1 MSTAS
6 TNMLQLPV
14 ATALDGAESAWVVQG
29 GADKRTTIGSI
40 VAAASGIPQAA
51 EFVLLASNF
60 FLPSARVLAGT
71 AGIVVLTDNGAA
83 STVVISLNA
92 AGVAQLISAPR
103 TVTAAGNVTV
113 ATTDLSIYMRQTVP
127 QAVDILLP
135 AASSKIG
142 PVYVCDVN
150 GVAAANNF
158 RLVPNGA
165 ETIVGLTEYLI
176 NTNYM
181 SLNLRPI
188 AGQGWVL

>member
-14 ATALDGAESAWVVQG
+14 ATALDGSEDMWVVQG
-29 GADKRTTIGSI
+29 GVDKRTSTGTL
-40 VAAASGIPQAA
+40 VAQAADIPQDAQ
-51 EFVLLASNF
+51 FVLLTSNF
-60 FLPSARVLAGT
+60 FLPSARVLTGT
-71 AGIVVLTDNGAA
+71 SGIVVLTDNGAG
-83 STVVISLNA
+83 SSVVVSLNA

-103 TVTAAGNVTV
+103 TITVAGNVTV
-113 ATTDLSIYMRQTVP
+113 ADDELAIYMRQTVA

-135 AASSKIG
+135 PAADKIG

-158 RLVPNGA
+158 RLVPDGS

-176 NTNYM
+176 NANYM
-181 SLNLRPI
+181 SLNLRPVS
-188 AGQGWVL
+188 GVGWVL

>member
-14 ATALDGAESAWVVQG
+14 AVALDGSEDIWIVQG
-29 GADKRTTIGSI
+29 STDKRTTLGDV
-40 VAAASGIPQAA
+40 VAEAADIPVGA
-51 EFVLLASNF
+51 EFVLLATNF
-60 FLPSARVLAGT
+60 FLPSARVLTGT
-71 AGIVVLTDNGAA
+71 SGIVVLTDNGAS

-113 ATTDLSIYMRQTVP
+113 AATDLAIYMRQTVA
-127 QAVDILLP
+127 QAVDIILP

-142 PVYVCDVN
+142 SLYVCDAN

-158 RLVPNGA
+158 RLVPNGT

-181 SLNLRPI
+181 SVNLRPI

>member
-14 ATALDGAESAWVVQG
+14 ATALDGSESAWIIQG
-29 GADKRTTIGSI
+29 GTDKRTTTGTL
-40 VAAASGIPQAA
+40 VAQAAHIPQDAQ
-51 EFVLLASNF
+51 FVLLTSNF

-71 AGIVVLTDNGAA
+71 SGVVVLTDNGAG

-113 ATTDLSIYMRQTVP
+113 AATDLAIYMQQTAP

-135 AASSKIG
+135 AAASKIG
-142 PVYVCDVN
+142 PVYVVDAN

-165 ETIVGLTEYLI
+165 ETIVGLPEYFI
-176 NTNYM
+176 NANYM
-181 SLNLRPI
+181 SLNLRPVS
-188 AGQGWVL
+188 GQGWVL